1 MRKLFLFILILLMGV
16 FLVGCQNSQNGQYVG
31 NEEPT
36 VNDEADKKAI
46 ASLVENFGKKLQM
59 VSLLAPPNIVNKSMQ
74 DNFLPFSIK

>member
-16 FLVGCQNSQNGQYVG
+16 FLVGCQNSQYGQYVG